1 MFTFQLPLYFLRW
14 LHAGSSNM
22 AVLEVPLL
30 SGFRADIESLERVRL
45 FFYLLLC
52 ILSPTASHPLSHSHF
67 TLFKVA
73 NKDTILTRC
82 LYNRTVHLSRSFSL
96 SLSFSACVFLA
107 DGQSLHL
114 EAISKEAVWHGIYQS
129 LSLSHE
135 HTHKQ
140 TDTEECSFIFGLSN

>member
-1 MFTFQLPLYFLRW
+1 
-14 LHAGSSNM
+14 M

-30 SGFRADIESLERVRL
+30 SGFRADIESLERVRFL
-45 FFYLLLC
+45 FYLLLC
-52 ILSPTASHPLSHSHF
+52 ILSPTASRPLSLSHF

-96 SLSFSACVFLA
+96 S
-107 DGQSLHL
+107 SLLLCMCPPGRWTEFTSGGHFK
-114 EAISKEAVWHGIYQS
+114 KEAVWHGIYQS

-140 TDTEECSFIFGLSN
+140 TDTEEWSFIFGLCQIK